1 MAVERA
7 YERIRQECGCQT
19 DREVHVP
26 AWDRWRWRCTAPTCT
41 ERGLT
46 YAPPAGP
53 CGLCGG
59 ALDPKGEEAVL
70 DLEVRSAW
78 VPKLFLDVTV
88 RHSVPGE
95 GERLAR
101 AARTDGAVNLE
112 AEREKES
119 RYPAARAPHKVAPLA
134 VETFGRHG
142 KQALKYLRKLA
153 RKKAETLDEG
163 GDQAVSALVLRW
175 GCQLSVA
182 LQRANAANLRRS
194 LGAQEVKERL
204 RSELASEAAR

>member
-1 MAVERA
+1 M
-7 YERIRQECGCQT
+7 
-19 DREVHVP
+19 
-26 AWDRWRWRCTAPTCT
+26 
-41 ERGLT
+41 
-46 YAPPAGP
+46 
-53 CGLCGG
+53 
-59 ALDPKGEEAVL
+59 
-70 DLEVRSAW
+70 
-78 VPKLFLDVTV
+78 
-88 RHSVPGE
+88 
-95 GERLAR
+95 
-101 AARTDGAVNLE
+101 
-112 AEREKES
+112 
-119 RYPAARAPHKVAPLA
+119 PLA